1 MKRRSIVL
9 LSLGA
14 AVLALGAAPFL
25 IPLDTFKAPLES
37 AASGAVGRDV
47 RVSGS
52 IHLTLYPQLGL
63 SLSGV
68 SIANAVGARDPAMV
82 SVGDAIVGA
91 RLMPLFGGRLEVT
104 EVILRKPVIHL
115 EIAKDGGANWQFAK
129 DTNAAPST
137 GGSNAAGALGGENLR
152 IEDGEIGYYDARS
165 GKSEAL
171 TQVSLTMR
179 SAGSGAVRPLN
190 IDGSLTY
197 HAEPLKLAV
206 KLDNLAAVLKG
217 QSSNVNVS
225 LGSSVL
231 NAQFTGAVA
240 GAGDFSGKLKLG
252 ARSLRR
258 LASWAGSPMP
268 DGNGFG
274 LIALESDFSAKDGVY
289 SLAKA
294 SIGFDSMKLNG
305 DLAFDT
311 NPEVLA
317 IRGGLSIDQLN
328 VKPYLAQGASE
339 DTAKAA
345 KNTGADAPLALGGQI
360 GRAHV

>member
-137 GGSNAAGALGGENLR
+137 GGSNAAGALGVENLR

-197 HAEPLKLAV
+197 HAEPLKLAL
-206 KLDNLAAVLKG
+206 KLDDLAAVGRERLLEG
-217 QSSNVNVS
+217 RERV
-225 LGSSVL
+225 
-231 NAQFTGAVA
+231 VA
-240 GAGDFSGKLKLG
+240 GDRKST
-252 ARSLRR
+252 R
-258 LASWAGSPMP
+258 LNSSH
-268 DGNGFG
+268 
-274 LIALESDFSAKDGVY
+274 
-289 SLAKA
+289 
-294 SIGFDSMKLNG
+294 
-305 DLAFDT
+305 T
-311 NPEVLA
+311 
-317 IRGGLSIDQLN
+317 
-328 VKPYLAQGASE
+328 
-339 DTAKAA
+339 
-345 KNTGADAPLALGGQI
+345 
-360 GRAHV
+360 